1 MNNPLPIAE
10 PIIRGK
16 IRNELFA
23 KQLRDFSGLQFPNK
37 ITPTDI
43 DLFVE
48 FNNRIFVIG
57 EIKYSDTKLYYGQK
71 LALERL
77 SDCIGESKSV
87 VLFIATHNTKPEDI
101 IPVADCPVKE
111 YRFRKQWI
119 VPNKPFTVREFID
132 WFLDAF
138 PKETES

>member
-1 MNNPLPIAE
+1 MNNSLPFPE

-16 IRNELFA
+16 IRNESFA
-23 KQLRDFSGLQFPNK
+23 KQLRDFSGLQFANK

-48 FNNRIFVIG
+48 FNNRVFVIG
-57 EIKYSDTKLYYGQK
+57 EIKYSDTKLYYGQR

-77 SDCIGESKSV
+77 ADCIGESKSV
-87 VLFIATHNTKPEDI
+87 VLFIASHHNQAEET

-111 YRFRKQWI
+111 YRFGKRWI
-119 VPNKPFTVREFID
+119 VPTRPFTVREFID
-132 WFLDAF
+132 WFLEAF
-138 PKETES
+138 PEKEPS